1 MRICGICK
9 VEQAINP
16 HLTFHSLPKNS
27 DIRKQWLEIM
37 KKKDSIKTAF
47 VCNQHFKPEDYR
59 DFCDRPIL
67 KNTAVPRLN
76 IEDELNTCVESI
88 EHDSMEVI
96 NFQDYDAEIDDC
108 TETIELVTD
117 ENIKCSKRKNDSSGD
132 ESSVASK
139 KHCNLKKF
147 GIFRKEDFNDE
158 KLWNRFLVA
167 FEEMRK
173 EKVLLERK
181 NKRLY
186 EKVQKYKHIVE
197 ELKEKNLLTG
207 LVADMLSIR

>member
-88 EHDSMEVI
+88 EHDSMEV
-96 NFQDYDAEIDDC
+96 
-108 TETIELVTD
+108 
-117 ENIKCSKRKNDSSGD
+117 
-132 ESSVASK
+132 
-139 KHCNLKKF
+139 
-147 GIFRKEDFNDE
+147 
-158 KLWNRFLVA
+158 
-167 FEEMRK
+167 M
-173 EKVLLERK
+173 
-181 NKRLY
+181 
-186 EKVQKYKHIVE
+186 
-197 ELKEKNLLTG
+197 
-207 LVADMLSIR
+207 

>member
-96 NFQDYDAEIDDC
+96 NFQESVTEIDDHITCVESTEHDSLNFQDYDAEIDDC

-117 ENIKCSKRKNDSSGD
+117 ENIKCSKRLYIYIYMCIYITLIN
-132 ESSVASK
+132 
-139 KHCNLKKF
+139 
-147 GIFRKEDFNDE
+147 IFLFVHLQNAII
-158 KLWNRFLVA
+158 F
-167 FEEMRK
+167 F
-173 EKVLLERK
+173 
-181 NKRLY
+181 
-186 EKVQKYKHIVE
+186 
-197 ELKEKNLLTG
+197 
-207 LVADMLSIR
+207 

>member
-96 NFQDYDAEIDDC
+96 
-108 TETIELVTD
+108 
-117 ENIKCSKRKNDSSGD
+117 KNDSSGD

>member
-1 MRICGICK
+1 MFYISS
-9 VEQAINP
+9 P
-16 HLTFHSLPKNS
+16 LTQSIYVFSLPKNS

-96 NFQDYDAEIDDC
+96 NFQESVTEIDDHITC
-108 TETIELVTD
+108 VESTEHDSL
-117 ENIKCSKRKNDSSGD
+117 KNDSSGD